1 MAQVRNFECSNFADS
16 VRAVV
21 EMSLQIGRR
30 TSKNLSVDQITG
42 IQQRRIVAAYNVP
55 PPDSEETRITALNL
69 RLGCSGPGAVQHPV
83 RTKLV

>member
-1 MAQVRNFECSNFADS
+1 MLEFRRLSHWA

-21 EMSLQIGRR
+21 EMSLQIGP
-30 TSKNLSVDQITG
+30 TSKNLSVDQI
-42 IQQRRIVAAYNVP
+42 IQQRRIVAAYTVP
-55 PPDSEETRITALNL
+55 PSPPDSEETRIAALNL